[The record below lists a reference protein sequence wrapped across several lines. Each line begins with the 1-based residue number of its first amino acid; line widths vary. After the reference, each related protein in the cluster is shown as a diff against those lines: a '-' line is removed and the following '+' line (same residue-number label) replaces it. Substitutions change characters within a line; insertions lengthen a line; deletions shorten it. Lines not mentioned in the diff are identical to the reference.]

1 MQRIAVASSDSSAT
15 ATVAAAFR
23 TRQQASADRVL
34 VEGAHRSETL
44 VRNKDMAAAE
54 TLVSQI
60 DLIAEFASPRQK
72 AEWRNHTSKLNKKG
86 LRHRT

>member
-1 MQRIAVASSDSSAT
+1 VAE
-15 ATVAAAFR
+15 AFT

-44 VRNKDMAAAE
+44 VRSKNLAAAE
-54 TLVSQI
+54 TLINQI

-72 AEWRNHTSKLNKKG
+72 TEWQNHTTKLSKKG
-86 LRHRT
+86 LRIRA